1 MLTRK
6 QLANILRHCAR
17 TGNINLEAIE
27 TVADVKTAAR
37 FSSHFREAVRDIP
50 ETNVMD
56 AIILARMDGK
66 RTFRKGVGLWLTDAE
81 MDE

>member
-1 MLTRK
+1 
-6 QLANILRHCAR
+6 
-17 TGNINLEAIE
+17 
-27 TVADVKTAAR
+27 
-37 FSSHFREAVRDIP
+37 
-50 ETNVMD
+50 MD